1 MGYQKIKGTLDFIGY
16 TALKRRYVEGKA
28 REIVKAY
35 NMEEIITPTFEAT
48 EVFNRSSGETSDV
61 VTKEMYTFLDKSKKS
76 ITLRPEG
83 TASVVR
89 AFLENKLY
97 ANPGIKK
104 YFYNMPMFRHE
115 RPQAG
120 RYREFVQFGVEFF
133 GDASYL
139 LDADVI
145 CLMDL
150 ILKSVG
156 FEGKYK
162 VVVNTIGDFE
172 SRTAYQTALKEYF
185 SDKIDGLCEDCKNRL
200 NKNPMRIL
208 DCKVDRE
215 NPILQNAPKIH
226 DYLNDSSKEYF
237 NNLLKT
243 LDYLGIEYVVDY
255 NLVRGL
261 DYYTDTVFEFISLGD
276 DKDPVNSLKNIAI
289 SAGGR
294 YSGLTKTLGGP
305 DVPGIGFAFGVE
317 RLANLLEYYNLLP
330 ELNYDCD
337 LCLLSLDEESK
348 LYALSLCANLRSKG
362 LVCEMDYINNSLK
375 PQFKLSD
382 RVNSKYII
390 IIGETERESGI
401 AKIKNTSTAVQ
412 EDINIDYKNTN
423 NLDNIINYIKENK

>member
-1 MGYQKIKGTLDFIGY
+1 MGYQKIKGTLDFVGY
-16 TALKRRYVEGKA
+16 SALKRRYVESKA

-61 VTKEMYTFLDKSKKS
+61 VTKEMYTFLDKGKKS

-104 YFYNMPMFRHE
+104 YFYNMPMFRYE

-133 GDASYL
+133 GEASYL

-145 CLMDL
+145 ALMDS
-150 ILKSVG
+150 ILKNVG
-156 FEGKYK
+156 FDGKYK

-172 SRTAYQTALKEYF
+172 SRTAYQNALKEYF
-185 SDKIDGLCEDCKNRL
+185 ADKINDLCDDCKNRL

-215 NPILQNAPKIH
+215 SDILKNAPKIH
-226 DYLNDSSKEYF
+226 DYLNDKSKEYF

-243 LDYLGIEYVVDY
+243 LDYLKISYEVDY

-276 DKDPVNSLKNIAI
+276 EKDPVNSLKNIAI

-305 DVPGIGFAFGVE
+305 DIPGIGFAFGVE

-330 ELNYDCD
+330 DLNNSCD
-337 LCLLSLDEESK
+337 LALLTLDEESK
-348 LYALSLCANLRSKG
+348 LFALSLCSKLRSEG
-362 LVCEMDYINNSLK
+362 LVCEIDYVNNVLK

-382 RVNSKYII
+382 RVNAKYII
-390 IIGETERESGI
+390 IIGETERENNSV
-401 AKIKNTSTAVQ
+401 KIKNTLTGIQ
-412 EDINIDYKNTN
+412 EEIKFDE
-423 NLDNIINYIKENK
+423 LINYIKEKK

>member
-1 MGYQKIKGTLDFIGY
+1 MGYQKIKGTLDFVGY
-16 TALKRRYVEGKA
+16 SALKRRYVEAKA

-35 NMEEIITPTFEAT
+35 NMEEMITPTFEAT
-48 EVFNRSSGETSDV
+48 ELFNRSSGETSDV

-83 TASVVR
+83 TASIVR
-89 AFLENKLY
+89 SFLENKLY

-104 YFYNMPMFRHE
+104 YYYNMPMFRHE

-133 GDASYL
+133 GEASYL

-150 ILKSVG
+150 ILKNVG

-162 VVVNTIGDFE
+162 LVVNTIGDFE
-172 SRTAYQTALKEYF
+172 SRTAYQIALKEYF
-185 SDKIDGLCEDCKNRL
+185 SDKIDDLCEDCKNRL

-215 NPILQNAPKIH
+215 SPILKNAPKIH
-226 DYLNDSSKEYF
+226 DYLNDNSKEYF

-243 LDYLGIEYVVDY
+243 LDYLNIGYEVDY

-276 DKDPVNSLKNIAI
+276 DKDPANSLKNIAI

-305 DVPGIGFAFGVE
+305 DIPGIGFAFGVE

-330 ELNYDCD
+330 DLNTNCD
-337 LCLLSLDEESK
+337 LALLTLDEESK
-348 LYALSLCANLRSKG
+348 LFALSLCAKLRKEG
-362 LVCEMDYINNSLK
+362 IVCEIDYNSNVLK

-382 RVNSKYII
+382 RVNAKYIV
-390 IIGETERESGI
+390 IIGETERQNKSV
-401 AKIKNTSTAVQ
+401 KIKDTKTGNQ
-412 EDINIDYKNTN
+412 EEIKFEE
-423 NLDNIINYIKENK
+423 IINYIKENR